1 MKELWSP
8 QKRQA
13 QALANNSFELLY
25 GGAAGGG
32 KSDFLLVDFISFCND
47 WRQDWKGI
55 LFRRTYPELESIINR
70 AKQLYIPLG
79 ARWNKAERTFYFPPG
94 SKLQFRFLERDDD
107 VTRYQGQEYTWIG
120 FDELGNYPTDY
131 CWRYMM
137 SRARSAAGAP
147 CYIRGTA
154 NPGGP
159 GHAWIKTRFIDGFQP
174 GKIYKTKDGLTR
186 SFVKAL
192 IQDNKKLLDNDPEY
206 LKRLQMLP
214 THLRRALLEGDWDV
228 FAGQVFDEFR
238 REKHVVKPF
247 ALPSGQWKRFYTL
260 DWGFDKPFSLGKW
273 AVNEEGRLIRYGE
286 WYGCAKHEA
295 NTGIRMGAKEAAAKA
310 WGDAIAEGVTEIV
323 ADGAM
328 WNKTD
333 DQPSPGEYWEEA
345 GFKMTRMFK
354 DKNRVTGLM
363 QVHQHMMT
371 LGEDGKPMMLIFDH
385 CVDFIRTIPVLTPSR
400 NNPEDVNSTL
410 EDHIY
415 DETRYACMS
424 EFAKFPGRALRKQN
438 GSWNFGKQ
446 KAASWDAL
454 GDY

>member
-1 MKELWSP
+1 MKELWAP

-32 KSDFLLVDFISFCND
+32 KSDFLLVDFISFCNE
-47 WRQDWKGI
+47 WRQGWKGI

-159 GHAWIKTRFIDGFQP
+159 GHAWIKTRFIDGFEP

-192 IQDNKKLLDNDPEY
+192 IQDNKKLLNHDPDY
-206 LKRLQMLP
+206 LKRLEMLP
-214 THLRRALLEGDWDV
+214 SHLRRALLDGDWDV

-247 ALPSGQWKRFYTL
+247 ALPSGVWKRFYSL
-260 DWGFDKPFSLGKW
+260 DWGFAKPFSLGKW
-273 AVNEEGRLIRYGE
+273 AVNAEGRMIRYGE
-286 WYGCAKHEA
+286 WYGCEKHEA
-295 NTGIRMGAKEAAAKA
+295 NTGIKMGAKKAAEIA
-310 WGDAIAEGVTEIV
+310 WGHAVAEGVTEVI

-328 WNKTD
+328 WGKQD
-333 DQPSPGEYWEEA
+333 DIPSPAEEWEA
-345 GFKMTRMFK
+345 TGFKMIPMYKEK
-354 DKNRVTGLM
+354 DRVNGLM
-363 QVHQHMMT
+363 QVHQQMMT
-371 LGEDGKPMMLIFDH
+371 TGEDGKPMMLIFDH
-385 CVDFIRTIPVLTPSR
+385 CVDFIRTIPVLTPSP
-400 NNPEDVNSTL
+400 NNPEDINSDL

-424 EFAKFPGRALRKQN
+424 EFAKYPGRALCKQN
-438 GSWNFGKQ
+438 GSWNFGTKN
-446 KAASWDAL
+446 KAEYDPLAD
-454 GDY
+454 

>member
-32 KSDFLLVDFISFCND
+32 KSDFLLIDFLAGCNE
-47 WRQDWKGI
+47 WRQAWKGI
-55 LFRRTYPELESIINR
+55 LFRRTYPELESIIDR

-79 ARWNKAERTFYFPPG
+79 AIWKQAERTFYFPTG

-131 CWRYMM
+131 CWRYMI

-159 GHAWIKTRFIDGFQP
+159 GHAWIKTRFIDGREP

-192 IQDNKKLLDNDPEY
+192 IQDNKKLMDNDPNY
-206 LKRLQMLP
+206 LKRLEMLP
-214 THLRRALLEGDWDV
+214 SHLRRALLEGDWDI

-238 REKHVVKPF
+238 RERHVVKPF
-247 ALPSGQWKRFYTL
+247 PLKPGQWKRFYSL
-260 DWGFDKPFSLGKW
+260 DWGFAKPFSLGKW
-273 AVNEEGRLIRYGE
+273 AVNAEGRMVRYGE
-286 WYGCAKHEA
+286 WYGCAKHES
-295 NTGIRMGAKEAAAKA
+295 NTGIRMGADEASAIA
-310 WGDAIAEGVTEIV
+310 WGHAIAEGVTECV

-328 WNKTD
+328 WNKND
-333 DQPSPGEYWEEA
+333 DGPSTAEKWEAA
-345 GFKMTRMFK
+345 GFKMIRADK
-354 DKNRVTGLM
+354 DRVNGLM
-363 QVHQHMMT
+363 QFHQQMIT
-371 LGEDGKPMMLIFDH
+371 TDEEGKPMLCIFDH
-385 CVDFIRTIPVLTPSR
+385 CVDFIRTIPALTPDP
-400 NNPEDVNSTL
+400 NNPEDINTKL

-415 DETRYACMS
+415 DESRYAIMS

-438 GSWNFGKQ
+438 GSWNFSAQRG
-446 KAASWDAL
+446 ANYDPME
-454 GDY
+454 Y

>member
-13 QALANNSFELLY
+13 QALANNAFELLY

-32 KSDFLLVDFISFCND
+32 KSDFLLVDFISFCNE
-47 WRQDWKGI
+47 WRQNWKGI

-79 ARWNKAERTFYFPPG
+79 ARWKQAERTFYFPTG
-94 SKLQFRFLERDDD
+94 SQLQFRFLERDDD

-131 CWRYMM
+131 CWRYMI

-159 GHAWIKTRFIDGFQP
+159 GHAWIKTRFIDGREP
-174 GKIYKTKDGLTR
+174 GKIYKTRDGLTR

-192 IQDNKKLLDNDPEY
+192 IQDNKKLMDNDPNY
-206 LKRLQMLP
+206 LKRLEMLP
-214 THLRRALLEGDWDV
+214 AHLRRALLEGDWDV

-238 REKHVVKPF
+238 RERHVVKPF
-247 ALPSGQWKRFYTL
+247 ALPSGKWKRFYSL

-273 AVNEEGRLIRYGE
+273 AVNSEGRLVRYGE
-286 WYGCAKHEA
+286 WYGCAKHES
-295 NTGIRMGAKEAAAKA
+295 NTGIRIGAAEAAAKA
-310 WGDAIAEGVTEIV
+310 WEDAVAEGVTEII

-328 WNKTD
+328 WSKD
-333 DQPSPGEYWEEA
+333 DDSPSTAEKWEAA
-345 GFKMTRMFK
+345 GFKMIK
-354 DKNRVTGLM
+354 AVKERVNGCM
-363 QVHQHMMT
+363 QVHQQMMT
-371 LGEDGKPMMLIFDH
+371 TGEDGKPMMLIFDH
-385 CVDFIRTIPVLTPSR
+385 CVDFIRTIPVLTPDPS
-400 NNPEDVNSTL
+400 NPEDINSKL

-424 EFAKFPGRALRKQN
+424 EFVKFPGRALRKQN
-438 GSWNFGKQ
+438 GNWNFGVK
-446 KAASWDAL
+446 KSAYYDPLAD
-454 GDY
+454 